1 VSSVLTRLL
10 RGEYPDPRSGSPLPV
25 PIRSIVMEASLAG
38 REAELVSAL
47 GLGRTLAV
55 VSDPQTEAALGS
67 RVKRALAA
75 CARLV
80 AVALPSRPHPDQA
93 TAEAIQRAGQEA
105 DAFVAV
111 GSGTIND
118 LCKYAAAGA
127 GKPYAVFATAPS
139 MNGYTSKNASI
150 TVGGLKRTLP
160 AAVPQ
165 GVFMDLGVLAAAPP
179 RLIRAGVGD
188 TLCRP
193 TVQADWLLAHLLRGD
208 PYQELPFDLLAE
220 DEARLLAEPEA
231 LLAGDSGAMACLAG
245 ALTLAGLG
253 MTYCGGSYST
263 SQGEHLISHFLELAQ
278 GPGRAAE
285 SLHGEQIA
293 VTTLTMARLQ
303 QRLLARR
310 RVTVRACA
318 LREADFLE
326 RYGPELGP
334 ACWREFAPKL
344 LDEQA
349 AAALN
354 AHLASGWESIR
365 ARIARVAMPA
375 ERLAGVL
382 RRLGAPL
389 QPGEVGW
396 GAEAY
401 REAVLHAAE
410 IRNRYTFLDLARD
423 ARVDAISAIG

>member
-1 VSSVLTRLL
+1 MSQALDRLL
-10 RGEYPDPRSGSPLPV
+10 RGQYPDPRTGKPLPV
-25 PIRSIVMEASLAG
+25 PIRSIVLEPSLAG

-55 VSDPQTEAALGS
+55 VSDPQTEEALGS
-67 RVKRALAA
+67 RVKRALSGS
-75 CARLV
+75 ARLV
-80 AVALPSRPHPDQA
+80 PVVLPPRPHADQD
-93 TAEAIQRAGQEA
+93 TAEAIRQAGREA

-118 LCKYAAAGA
+118 LCKYAAAGEH
-127 GKPYAVFATAPS
+127 KPYVVFATAPS

-160 AAVPQ
+160 AAVPR

-179 RLIRAGVGD
+179 RMIRAGVGD

-208 PYQELPFDLLAE
+208 PYLELPFELLAA

-231 LLAGDSGAMACLAG
+231 LLAGELAAMGCLAS

-253 MTYCGGSYST
+253 MTYCGGSFST
-263 SQGEHLISHFLELAQ
+263 SQGEHLISHFLELTEKQA
-278 GPGRAAE
+278 GD
-285 SLHGEQIA
+285 SLHGEQIG

-303 QRLLARR
+303 EKLLGSERPQ
-310 RVTVRACA
+310 VFACG
-318 LREADFLE
+318 LREADFLR

-334 ACWREFAPKL
+334 ECWREFSPKL
-344 LDEQA
+344 LDPA
-349 AAALN
+349 GAAALN
-354 AHLASGWESIR
+354 ARLASGWESMR
-365 ARIARVAMPA
+365 ARIAQVSMPA
-375 ERLAGVL
+375 ERIAGAL

-389 QPGEVGW
+389 EPREAGW
-396 GAEAY
+396 GQEAY

-423 ARVDAISAIG
+423 SRVDATRVIG

>member
-1 VSSVLTRLL
+1 
-10 RGEYPDPRSGSPLPV
+10 V
-25 PIRSIVMEASLAG
+25 PIRSIVMEPSLAG

-47 GLGRTLAV
+47 GLGRILAV
-55 VSDPQTEAALGS
+55 VSDPQTEEALGS
-67 RVKRALAA
+67 RVKRALAGSFA
-75 CARLV
+75 LV
-80 AVALPSRPHPDQA
+80 TVALPSRPHPDQA
-93 TAEAIQRAGQEA
+93 TAEAIQRAGGEA

-118 LCKYAAAGA
+118 LCKHAAAGS
-127 GKPYAVFATAPS
+127 GKPYVVFATAPS

-208 PYQELPFDLLAE
+208 AYLELPFELLAE

-231 LLAGDSGAMACLAG
+231 LLAGQPQAMSCLAA

-263 SQGEHLISHFLELAQ
+263 SQGEHLLSHFLELGEA
-278 GPGRAAE
+278 GAAD

-303 QRLLARR
+303 EGLLERDRLQVFPCGLEER
-310 RVTVRACA
+310 
-318 LREADFLE
+318 DFLR

-334 ACWREFAPKL
+334 ECWREFAPKL
-344 LDEQA
+344 LHEEA

-354 AHLASGWESIR
+354 ARLASDWESMR

-375 ERLAGVL
+375 ERIAGAL

-389 QPGEVGW
+389 APREVGW
-396 GAEAY
+396 GQEAY

-410 IRNRYTFLDLARD
+410 LRNRYTFLDLARD
-423 ARVDAISAIG
+423 ARIDASQAIG

>member
-1 VSSVLTRLL
+1 MSRTLERLL
-10 RGEYPDPRSGSPLPV
+10 RGEYPDPGTGRPLPV
-25 PIRSIVMEASLAG
+25 PIRSIVMENTLAG
-38 REAELVSAL
+38 REAELVSSL
-47 GLGRTLAV
+47 DMGRTLAV
-55 VSDPQTEAALGS
+55 VSDPETEAALGA

-75 CARLV
+75 GVRLLPV
-80 AVALPSRPHPDQA
+80 LLPSRPHPDQA
-93 TAEAIQRAGQEA
+93 TAADIRRAGQEA

-127 GKPYAVFATAPS
+127 GKPYAVFATAAS

-179 RLIRAGVGD
+179 RLTRAGAGD

-231 LLAGDSGAMACLAG
+231 LLAGDPGAMACLAG

-253 MTYCGGSYST
+253 MTWCGGSFST
-263 SQGEHLISHFLELAQ
+263 SQGEHLISHFLEL
-278 GPGRAAE
+278 RERSAAD
-285 SLHGEQIA
+285 SLHGEQIG

-303 QRLLARR
+303 ERLLERDGLQA
-310 RVTVRACA
+310 VPCG
-318 LREADFLE
+318 LREEDFLR

-334 ACWREFAPKL
+334 ECWREFAPKL
-344 LDEQA
+344 LDERA

-354 AHLASGWESIR
+354 ARLASGWGALA

-375 ERLAGVL
+375 ERIAAAL
-382 RRLGAPL
+382 RRLGAPCE
-389 QPGEVGW
+389 PREVGW
-396 GAEAY
+396 DGEAY
-401 REAVLHAAE
+401 REAVRHAAE

-423 ARVDAISAIG
+423 CRVDAAEAIR

>member
-1 VSSVLTRLL
+1 VSGALDRLL
-10 RGEYPDPRSGSPLPV
+10 RGEYPDPRTGKELEV
-25 PIRSIVMEASLAG
+25 PIRSIVMEPSLDG

-47 GLGRTLAV
+47 DLGRTLAV
-55 VSDPQTEAALGS
+55 VSDPQTEEALGS
-67 RVKRALAA
+67 RVKRALSSS
-75 CARLV
+75 ARLLT
-80 AVALPSRPHPDQA
+80 VALPSRPHPDQA
-93 TAEAIQRAGQEA
+93 TAEAIRQAGREA

-127 GKPYAVFATAPS
+127 GKPYVVFATAPS

-165 GVFMDLGVLAAAPP
+165 GVFMDLGVLAAAPA
-179 RLIRAGVGD
+179 RLIRAGAGD

-208 PYQELPFDLLAE
+208 PYLELPFELLAE
-220 DEARLLAEPEA
+220 DEALLLAEPEA
-231 LLAGDSGAMACLAG
+231 LLSGRPQAIACLAA

-263 SQGEHLISHFLELAQ
+263 SQGEHLLSHFLELTERQ
-278 GPGRAAE
+278 PAE

-303 QRLLARR
+303 ERLLERDR
-310 RVTVRACA
+310 LRVVPCA
-318 LREADFLE
+318 LREADFLR

-334 ACWREFAPKL
+334 ECWREFAPKL
-344 LDEQA
+344 LDEA
-349 AAALN
+349 GADALN
-354 AHLASGWESIR
+354 ARLASGWESMR

-375 ERLAGVL
+375 ERIAGAL

-389 QPGEVGW
+389 EPREVGW
-396 GAEAY
+396 GQGAY

-423 ARVDAISAIG
+423 SCIDATQLLG

>member
-1 VSSVLTRLL
+1 MSGALDRLL
-10 RGEYPDPRSGSPLPV
+10 RGRYPDPRTGGKLQV
-25 PIRSIVMEASLAG
+25 PIRSIVMEPSLSG

-55 VSDPQTEAALGS
+55 VSDPQTEEALGA
-67 RVKRALAA
+67 RVKRALSSA
-75 CARLV
+75 ARLLP
-80 AVALPSRPHPDQA
+80 VALPSGPHADQA
-93 TAEAIQRAGQEA
+93 TAEAIRQAGREA
-105 DAFVAV
+105 DGFVAV

-118 LCKYAAAGA
+118 LCKYAAAGE
-127 GKPYAVFATAPS
+127 GKPYVVFATAPS

-165 GVFMDLGVLAAAPP
+165 GVFMDLGVLAAAPA

-188 TLCRP
+188 TLCRS

-208 PYQELPFDLLAE
+208 PYLELPFELLAE
-220 DEARLLAEPEA
+220 DEALLLAEPEA
-231 LLAGDSGAMACLAG
+231 LLSGQPQAMACLAA

-263 SQGEHLISHFLELAQ
+263 SQGEHLLSHFLELAQ
-278 GPGRAAE
+278 EGPAE

-303 QRLLARR
+303 ERLLERDR
-310 RVTVRACA
+310 LEVFPCA
-318 LREADFLE
+318 LREADFLR

-334 ACWREFAPKL
+334 ECWREFSPKL
-344 LDEQA
+344 LEEA
-349 AAALN
+349 GAEALN
-354 AHLASGWESIR
+354 ARLASGWESMR

-375 ERLAGVL
+375 QRIAGAL

-389 QPGEVGW
+389 EPRDVGW
-396 GAEAY
+396 GPGAY
-401 REAVLHAAE
+401 REAVLHAPE

-423 ARVDAISAIG
+423 CRVDPLPVIG

>member
-1 VSSVLTRLL
+1 
-10 RGEYPDPRSGSPLPV
+10 
-25 PIRSIVMEASLAG
+25 
-38 REAELVSAL
+38 
-47 GLGRTLAV
+47 
-55 VSDPQTEAALGS
+55 
-67 RVKRALAA
+67 
-75 CARLV
+75 
-80 AVALPSRPHPDQA
+80 
-93 TAEAIQRAGQEA
+93 
-105 DAFVAV
+105 V

-118 LCKYAAAGA
+118 LCKFAAAGA

-160 AAVPQ
+160 AAVPR

-193 TVQADWLLAHLLRGD
+193 TVQADWLLAHLLRDD
-208 PYQELPFDLLAE
+208 PYLELPFQLLAE
-220 DEARLLAEPEA
+220 DEGRLLEEPEA
-231 LLAGDSGAMACLAG
+231 LLAGDAQAMACLAS

-263 SQGEHLISHFLELAQ
+263 SQGEHLLSHFLELT
-278 GPGRAAE
+278 GEGLAE
-285 SLHGEQIA
+285 SLHGEQIG

-303 QRLLARR
+303 ERLLTRER
-310 RVTVRACA
+310 LEVRPCA
-318 LREADFLE
+318 LSEEDFLR
-326 RYGPELGP
+326 RYGPGLGRE
-334 ACWREFAPKL
+334 CWREFAPKL
-344 LDEQA
+344 LKEA
-349 AAALN
+349 SAEELN
-354 AHLASGWESIR
+354 ARLASGWDAVR
-365 ARIARVAMPA
+365 ARIARAAMPA
-375 ERLAGVL
+375 ERIAGAL

-389 QPGEVGW
+389 DPQGVGW

-423 ARVDAISAIG
+423 ARVDPLPAIG